1 MFVPPWRHDAAAT
14 RDVDLRNS
22 ATISDTTSGG
32 WLTPKWVDLAIAG
45 GAFGWIIE
53 AIAPFAHTPFKSL
66 LWYFP
71 IMQTKSASTLRPA
84 RSTKPPPR
92 GTRFRS
98 GLAEAHA
105 KALHRLVPPVYF
117 DDDGYVCE
125 DNSHMPEGEVHFPIV
140 SYWHGAL
147 YGHYGPRGR
156 LVCVLADHL
165 LLVDRDVGTA
175 AVVPDVMVAFDVEP
189 GDRLSYKVWQ
199 EPKAPDFVLEVLSQD
214 TWRADVFEK
223 PALYADLG
231 VLEYWVFDP
240 RGIRR
245 GGPQLEGWRLRRGGE
260 HDPLPSSSGGD
271 GHSELLGL
279 DLVPKGKSLWLRDPE
294 SGLVLPDHA
303 GAIKER
309 DHANVERQRAEAGRQ
324 RAEAKQQR
332 AEAKRQRAELQR
344 QRAEGENA
352 RLRAE
357 IRQLRSG
364 KT

>member
-14 RDVDLRNS
+14 SDAVALRAFL
-22 ATISDTTSGG
+22 ATISGITSGG
-32 WLTPKWVDLAIAG
+32 WLTPKWVDLAIVG

-71 IMQTKSASTLRPA
+71 IMQTKPVSTLRPA

-117 DDDGYVCE
+117 DDDGYVRE

-147 YGHYGPRGR
+147 YGHYGPQGR

-199 EPKAPDFVLEVLSQD
+199 EPKAPDFVLEVLSRN
-214 TWRADVFEK
+214 TWRVDVFEK

-260 HDPLPSSSGGD
+260 HDPLPSSSDGD
-271 GHSELLGL
+271 AHSELLGL
-279 DLVPKGKSLWLRDPE
+279 DLVPKGKRLWLRDRE
-294 SGLVLPDHA
+294 TGLVLPDHA
-303 GAIKER
+303 EAMESR
-309 DHANVERQRAEAGRQ
+309 NQAEAGRQ
-324 RAEAKQQR
+324 RAEAERQR
-332 AEAKRQRAELQR
+332 AEAERQRAEDER
-344 QRAEGENA
+344 QRALEENA

-357 IRQLRSG
+357 IDRLRCER
-364 KT
+364 T